1 MDQLGTEQ
9 TNLTDCSLPKLK
21 IESLWNWRKPIE
33 FIATMLLMQIIFGI
47 TDTGQVAV
55 QLRCHQCEFNQLR
68 KVYWTESKIAPVTEI
83 LNSGGEKYTQPL
95 WTNTVDHI

>member
-33 FIATMLLMQIIFGI
+33 FIAMMLLMQIIFGI
-47 TDTGQVAV
+47 ADIGQVVV
-55 QLRCHQCEFNQLR
+55 QLRCHQGNP
-68 KVYWTESKIAPVTEI
+68 KESKIAPVTEI
-83 LNSGGEKYTQPL
+83 LMSGGEKYTQPL
-95 WTNTVDHI
+95 CTNTVDHI